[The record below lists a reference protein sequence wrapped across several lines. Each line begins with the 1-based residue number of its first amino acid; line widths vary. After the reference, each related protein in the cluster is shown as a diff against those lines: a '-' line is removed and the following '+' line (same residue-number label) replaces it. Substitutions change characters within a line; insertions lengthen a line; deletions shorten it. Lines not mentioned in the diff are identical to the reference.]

1 MTEQEKQQRVS
12 ELLSELRELRAT
24 PRSDWHAGFEALLR
38 IETHRFENLVHIRTE
53 EEIGEVPPRTDFV
66 ILVEDEKVDFGKE
79 IFSIFK
85 GINILEYKNPHDSL
99 NERVLRKVCGYAN
112 LYIGMAEHEGDR
124 PSEQVTI
131 SIFRAE
137 KNEKLFKKMEND
149 GSLIPDATAGIYHV
163 VGFTDLPFQIIITS
177 ELKGDEYAAYRAL
190 TDKAEEA
197 DVRHLIGDISVEHD
211 DMMREHYRVL
221 LNLVIQKNPQY
232 TDIGK
237 GDVTM
242 EDVLMEMVKDRVDEK
257 VNTAVTAKEQETK
270 SRDIRNVMD
279 TFGVSI
285 EKAMDSL
292 MVPADQRSSYRT
304 LVMQLKPQTGAV
316 TAQI

>member
-1 MTEQEKQQRVS
+1 M
-12 ELLSELRELRAT
+12 
-24 PRSDWHAGFEALLR
+24 G
-38 IETHRFENLVHIRTE
+38 
-53 EEIGEVPPRTDFV
+53 
-66 ILVEDEKVDFGKE
+66 
-79 IFSIFK
+79 
-85 GINILEYKNPHDSL
+85 
-99 NERVLRKVCGYAN
+99 
-112 LYIGMAEHEGDR
+112 EHEGDR

-177 ELKGDEYAAYRAL
+177 ELNGDEYAAYRAL

-237 GDVTM
+237 GDVAM
-242 EDVLMEMVKDRVDEK
+242 EDVLMEMVKDRVDER
-257 VNTAVTAKEQETK
+257 VAAKEKETK
-270 SRDIRNVMD
+270 SIAIRDVMD
-279 TFGVSI
+279 AFGVSVD
-285 EKAMDSL
+285 KAMESL
-292 MVPADQRSSYRT
+292 KIPVDQRSSYKA

-316 TAQI
+316 AAQI